1 MNDYDDIDRA
11 LFALPL
17 EAPPA
22 DLRERI
28 LAATVRAPR
37 PAPALEPRDFVL
49 IALLLGAL
57 VASGVATFTI
67 PGLAAGITESL
78 GRSNGAIADP
88 MVWLW
93 LAVGGSVVTWF
104 SLVDFAPAR
113 VRVRVRS

>member
-37 PAPALEPRDFVL
+37 TAPALRLGDLAL
-49 IALLLGAL
+49 IAVFVGVLVATGFASFAVPGFAAGVALALARSSGAL
-57 VASGVATFTI
+57 T
-67 PGLAAGITESL
+67 
-78 GRSNGAIADP
+78 DP
-88 MVWLW
+88 MLWLW
-93 LAVGGSVVTWF
+93 LAVGGSVAACF
-104 SLVDFAPAR
+104 SALEFAPAR
-113 VRVRVRS
+113 VRIRS